1 MVPEKKLKTEIIEL
15 KKTLNTLNVEKE
27 EWFTKKES
35 LKKDVAN
42 LISQIKKIKFSKD
55 KDNKETQKLKAIR
68 EKHNNEVKKLIAKF
82 KKLNE
87 EKLKIMKDKKIT
99 FDPAQLV
106 KRIDELDY
114 SVETEA
120 LSFDKEKKIMT
131 QIRQLKKQLE
141 EASEVQGLF
150 KELKVV
156 SNQIKETKDKAEEA
170 HKKLQEIKKDQ
181 NTYEEFMKLTKQI
194 NELKKKQEDAFSK
207 FIDSKN
213 KFSGINKQLKEKLKD
228 AKDINLKETIKVEN
242 KQAKVLE
249 QKTKEV
255 EEKLKKKKKL
265 TTEDL
270 LVFQG
275 TSKK

>member
-1 MVPEKKLKTEIIEL
+1 MI
-15 KKTLNTLNVEKE
+15 
-27 EWFTKKES
+27 
-35 LKKDVAN
+35 
-42 LISQIKKIKFSKD
+42 QIK
-55 KDNKETQKLKAIR
+55 
-68 EKHNNEVKKLIAKF
+68 
-82 KKLNE
+82 
-87 EKLKIMKDKKIT
+87 
-99 FDPAQLV
+99 
-106 KRIDELDY
+106 
-114 SVETEA
+114 
-120 LSFDKEKKIMT
+120 
-131 QIRQLKKQLE
+131 QLKKQLE
-141 EASEVQGLF
+141 EASEVQDLF
-150 KELKVV
+150 KELKTV

-170 HKKLQEIKKDQ
+170 HKKIIEAKKDQ

-194 NELKKKQEDAFSK
+194 NELKKKQENAFGK

-228 AKDINLKETIKVEN
+228 AKSINLKETIKVEN

-275 TSKK
+275 SSKK